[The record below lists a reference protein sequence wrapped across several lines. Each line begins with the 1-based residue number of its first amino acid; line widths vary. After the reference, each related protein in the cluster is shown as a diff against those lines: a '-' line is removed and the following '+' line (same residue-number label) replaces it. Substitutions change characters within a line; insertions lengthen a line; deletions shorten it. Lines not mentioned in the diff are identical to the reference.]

1 MGPQLK
7 SYRSAKCILADIER
21 TLSENRPSFHHSPLE
36 DVVALLTDGRQ
47 YGWVGVY
54 LSSDRKSSSALLE
67 TTHPAQVAV
76 AETRKKIVVS
86 IRIAGR
92 EIGSLGVESDREH
105 SFGSDDRVLLEQ
117 VAGLLARF
125 LTGKGKYLVRRALQS
140 APAAT
145 PKAAAA

>member
-7 SYRSAKCILADIER
+7 SYRSAQSIVADIQR
-21 TLSENRPSFHHSPLE
+21 TLANNRPSFHHSPLE
-36 DVVALLTDGRQ
+36 DVVKLLTEGRH
-47 YGWVGVY
+47 YSWVGIY
-54 LSSDRKSSSALLE
+54 LSSDRKSSSELRE
-67 TTHPAQVAV
+67 TAHPAQVAV
-76 AETRKKIVVS
+76 PETRKKIVVS

-92 EIGSLGVESDREH
+92 ELGSLGVESDREH

-125 LTGKGKYLVRRALQS
+125 LTGKGKYLVRKALQS
-140 APAAT
+140 APVAT